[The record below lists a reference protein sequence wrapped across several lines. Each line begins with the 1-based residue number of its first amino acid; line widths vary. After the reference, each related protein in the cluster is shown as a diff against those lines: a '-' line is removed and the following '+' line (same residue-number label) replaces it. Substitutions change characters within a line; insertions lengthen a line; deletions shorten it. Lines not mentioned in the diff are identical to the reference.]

1 VCLPLNSVL
10 IQVYLVIVRTAL
22 HDVYSLAFAVTKAV
36 AITLACNIAVHHSLF
51 IPLLVMISRVGSTT
65 VDAILRYTYT
75 AITTTA
81 ITAAVAATAGSAT
94 NIIYGLALGY
104 KSVIIPVFVLAAII
118 YVSFDLCETYGVA
131 LAAIGMLATLATG
144 LTIDAYG
151 PVCDNAGTSLTL
163 YCATI

>member
-1 VCLPLNSVL
+1 MSFFISC
-10 IQVYLVIVRTAL
+10 
-22 HDVYSLAFAVTKAV
+22 
-36 AITLACNIAVHHSLF
+36 ITVAVHNAA
-51 IPLLVMISRVGSTT
+51 
-65 VDAILRYTYT
+65 DAIKRYTHT
-75 AITTTA
+75 ATTTA
-81 ITAAVAATAGSAT
+81 ATIIYSLLTTGSAT

-151 PVCDNAGTSLTL
+151 PVCDNAGTSLLLSCITSFIKHIKI
-163 YCATI
+163 ASTVTSRA

>member
-1 VCLPLNSVL
+1 MQCTH
-10 IQVYLVIVRTAL
+10 TA
-22 HDVYSLAFAVTKAV
+22 
-36 AITLACNIAVHHSLF
+36 N
-51 IPLLVMISRVGSTT
+51 
-65 VDAILRYTYT
+65 
-75 AITTTA
+75 TTA
-81 ITAAVAATAGSAT
+81 VVTPAAAAATTAGSAT

-163 YCATI
+163 TITINSVSFITRVRIC